1 MDDADTPPAAPA
13 APAAAAAAA
22 AAAPEKDKGKG
33 GHRPKPRMERGDHKN
48 NWVKTCVAPVACPP
62 CRDSNELS
70 LRAPRHLTRLLRG
83 EQLLH
88 LPGAYLQ
95 MVRE

>member
-62 CRDSNELS
+62 CRDITANYLF
-70 LRAPRHLTRLLRG
+70 PR
-83 EQLLH
+83 
-88 LPGAYLQ
+88 P
-95 MVRE
+95 VI